1 MLNTGLGHLPCP
13 PMFSLD
19 DCLDIVSIASSANS
33 TTVAGSV
40 LAATKDPAISDEN
53 TDRIVAP
60 GIPAT
65 NVVTSAASCGL

>member
-1 MLNTGLGHLPCP
+1 MLNTGLGHAPC
-13 PMFSLD
+13 SAIISVD
-19 DCLDIVSIASSANS
+19 DCFDVVPIASSANS
-33 TTVAGSV
+33 TAVAGSV

-60 GIPAT
+60 GIPAI